1 MTDKNLIFLIS
12 QPRSGS
18 TLTQKILG
26 AHTDIYTR
34 SEPWIMLHPL
44 YALKDRGI
52 HAEYNKT
59 LDYRATQDFIN
70 DLPDGGRSKYLAYIR
85 YAYLSMYNDYL
96 TLNNKNIFLDKTP
109 RYHLIMDELKEV
121 FPQAKQILL
130 VRNPLAVLSSIIKT
144 FTKENFQ
151 RLSDFKIDLIDGLD
165 IIVNKLE
172 RDPTDLYLLR
182 YESLVS
188 YPTETLMECFEYLNI
203 EFDPNIM
210 NYHNTKSEKW
220 KFGDPDSVYKKE
232 GIDATNDLQ
241 WIHTLND
248 PQHWR
253 VIYDYLHYIGDVK
266 FKVLG
271 YDFEK
276 FNTLLLEKMPASSM
290 AELNEQTIAL
300 LELLKSSEVKKDIL
314 IKEIK
319 LQVRSLQSENTFL
332 QEKLGEMQK
341 GKQDVFS
348 KITDM
353 FFQRNK

>member
-276 FNTLLLEKMPASSM
+276 FNTILLEQLPCASLNEVENTTLSLIELIQSPEEKKDKLMEKTTKQLKLLKVENNLLLE
-290 AELNEQTIAL
+290 
-300 LELLKSSEVKKDIL
+300 EVKQNKRPLFLKIL
-314 IKEIK
+314 DKP
-319 LQVRSLQSENTFL
+319 
-332 QEKLGEMQK
+332 
-341 GKQDVFS
+341 
-348 KITDM
+348 
-353 FFQRNK
+353 FQWFK